1 MKSNQEDESIGD
13 SEAEEN
19 GYEIGISDFLYIV
32 GLFCLGG
39 FYLLLLLSALV
50 GATIS
55 KGLIH
60 FMIDQISTNPR
71 RVDFCNNDMIIPDDS
86 KTYYVD
92 WSRDDYSIIEDMNGD
107 YAQIQG
113 TDQLHLLEVEQIAWI
128 WCLIFSFCFPE
139 FLVFIKSLKE
149 VIVNNSVIVKSK
161 VSLKTQFGIV
171 LVFELLHTVGL
182 AVLIF
187 AGLPHVDTIQ
197 AIAIT
202 SCMGIIPFLISFVNK
217 HICRN
222 KKPNIRVLAL
232 DVTAIAFQLSG
243 ILIWPILT
251 GRQQPWSLTLG
262 LILTSFAWWESF
274 VSSSNLNFKFIT
286 FLSQIKTAMNSGT
299 RYWLYMVISLLKIS
313 IFIGT
318 AVILCK
324 YNGLILDYA
333 DLFNK
338 FNDSFSSHFYKVRE
352 SLSEMIGND
361 FILDKEYMA
370 LLQTSPS
377 FPFWVL
383 AVQILSS
390 LITYGISVFV
400 CKVRMEQLIFAL
412 PLSLTSP
419 FLLNAIFIFCG
430 MKVQDPCSTNDFFP
444 RYVFFQCPSMN
455 NTITYIMENQI
466 WFWFL
471 WFASQ
476 LWITKHIWKSATIRL
491 ASIEQIFCKP
501 FYSGMMLDQ
510 SLLMNKRV
518 DAFIK
523 TDEKSPTIV
532 YGCVTL
538 WHETKT
544 EMQSLVQSLVRM
556 DSYND
561 TQTYIMKHKKNGTND
576 YFKWET
582 HIIFDDAFQYGG
594 NDGSKEQERNIIDEM
609 GSINSFVH
617 NLIDIL
623 EKECGN
629 NKLPTVAPTPFGG
642 RLTWTLPLGTQIIC
656 HLKDRFKIKKKKR
669 WSQIMYMNY
678 LIKYQHKKLKSEGY
692 NHALEDTYL
701 LALDGDMDFHPE
713 AVTMLLDLMKK
724 NVKTGAVCGRI
735 HPLGSGVMKWY
746 QSFEYAIGHWLQKS
760 TEHIMGCVLCSP
772 GCFSLFR
779 SSSING
785 KIMKTY
791 ATESMQPKDFVQYD
805 QGEDRWLCT
814 LLLQNGY
821 RVSYAAVCD
830 AYTFVPEAFDDFFK
844 QRRRWMPSTMANVV
858 DLLFDYKNVIRV
870 NKDISYFYIGYQI
883 MLLIGTILGPGSI
896 FLLLIGSFSVA
907 FKISNTSSLIFNIIP
922 IILFMIICY
931 KYSSNDKIQLLF
943 AQVLSVLY
951 SLIMMAVLVGMLLQ
965 ITEDGWLAPTT
976 LSLLLVATS
985 FILAALMH
993 PKEILCLPC
1002 GLIYYVTIPSMYL
1015 LLVIYSIFN
1024 LNVISWGTRE
1034 TGEASSTKDSK
1045 STWRDA
1051 VLRTLMKF
1059 LKGEEK
1065 KTVAPS
1071 NSKDSVATS
1080 SSLTIPQPTN
1090 QQSRR
1095 FSSIG
1100 MTLYPSEDN
1109 DDTEEDEYSVRPRN
1123 YLENPHWM
1131 DNTIIKKCNIDNISD
1146 TEIGF
1151 WNDTIET
1158 YLSPEVS
1165 KDKIL
1170 EDRLETN
1177 KSKQKLNNAAE
1188 QKKGLETLRNQVV
1201 LTFIILNSLFVVTV
1215 FLLQEQKNQI
1225 FINWPLDALANITF
1239 IRYQN
1244 SVAIDI
1250 SYEYLKLEPIGLVF
1264 IAFFCK
1270 CFDCANHW
1278 NAFTSA
1284 FYVYAYSIHESNKEV
1299 SSRRY
1304 EI

>member
-71 RVDFCNNDMIIPDDS
+71 RVDFL
-86 KTYYVD
+86 
-92 WSRDDYSIIEDMNGD
+92 DDYSIIEDMNGD

-149 VIVNNSVIVKSK
+149 
-161 VSLKTQFGIV
+161 FGIV

-318 AVILCK
+318 TVILCK

-444 RYVFFQCPSMN
+444 RYVFFQS
-455 NTITYIMENQI
+455 
-466 WFWFL
+466 
-471 WFASQ
+471 
-476 LWITKHIWKSATIRL
+476 
-491 ASIEQIFCKP
+491 SIEQIFCKP

-623 EKECGN
+623 EKEFGN

-724 NVKTGAVCGRI
+724 KI
-735 HPLGSGVMKWY
+735 
-746 QSFEYAIGHWLQKS
+746 
-760 TEHIMGCVLCSP
+760 
-772 GCFSLFR
+772 LFR

-883 MLLIGTILGPGSI
+883 MLLID
-896 FLLLIGSFSVA
+896 
-907 FKISNTSSLIFNIIP
+907 FK
-922 IILFMIICY
+922 Y
-931 KYSSNDKIQLLF
+931 
-943 AQVLSVLY
+943 
-951 SLIMMAVLVGMLLQ
+951 
-965 ITEDGWLAPTT
+965 
-976 LSLLLVATS
+976 
-985 FILAALMH
+985 
-993 PKEILCLPC
+993 
-1002 GLIYYVTIPSMYL
+1002 
-1015 LLVIYSIFN
+1015 
-1024 LNVISWGTRE
+1024 
-1034 TGEASSTKDSK
+1034 
-1045 STWRDA
+1045 
-1051 VLRTLMKF
+1051 
-1059 LKGEEK
+1059 
-1065 KTVAPS
+1065 
-1071 NSKDSVATS
+1071 
-1080 SSLTIPQPTN
+1080 
-1090 QQSRR
+1090 
-1095 FSSIG
+1095 
-1100 MTLYPSEDN
+1100 
-1109 DDTEEDEYSVRPRN
+1109 
-1123 YLENPHWM
+1123 
-1131 DNTIIKKCNIDNISD
+1131 
-1146 TEIGF
+1146 
-1151 WNDTIET
+1151 
-1158 YLSPEVS
+1158 
-1165 KDKIL
+1165 
-1170 EDRLETN
+1170 
-1177 KSKQKLNNAAE
+1177 
-1188 QKKGLETLRNQVV
+1188 
-1201 LTFIILNSLFVVTV
+1201 
-1215 FLLQEQKNQI
+1215 
-1225 FINWPLDALANITF
+1225 
-1239 IRYQN
+1239 
-1244 SVAIDI
+1244 
-1250 SYEYLKLEPIGLVF
+1250 
-1264 IAFFCK
+1264 
-1270 CFDCANHW
+1270 
-1278 NAFTSA
+1278 
-1284 FYVYAYSIHESNKEV
+1284 
-1299 SSRRY
+1299 
-1304 EI
+1304 